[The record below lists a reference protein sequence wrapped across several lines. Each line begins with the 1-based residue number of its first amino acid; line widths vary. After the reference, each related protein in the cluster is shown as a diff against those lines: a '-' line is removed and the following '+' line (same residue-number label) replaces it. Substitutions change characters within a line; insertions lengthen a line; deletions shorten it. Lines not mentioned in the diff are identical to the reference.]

1 MRFVHA
7 GCGTNALSGLQKF
20 ANSIDYRIHVGLISE
35 AHQAFLL
42 LSSVSG

>member
-7 GCGTNALSGLQKF
+7 GCGANALSGLQKF
-20 ANSIDYRIHVGLISE
+20 ANSINCRINVGLISE

>member
-7 GCGTNALSGLQKF
+7 GCGANALPGLQKF
-20 ANSIDYRIHVGLISE
+20 ANSIDYRIHVDLISE